1 MGEFKMAVS
10 VFTMLVAAS
19 TAASFQHYEIGMPLE
34 AARAVEIPNGNYGR
48 IDFAC
53 TGDVNAPRFLE
64 ITEAEKAVGIT
75 KCWPVQ
81 NIGSSVTRASLAVG
95 GDVSATVEFHFSGN
109 RLYEIETF
117 YDAADRATLEQGLR
131 AKFGPPSGKTDGSV
145 QNLYGAKFEQSLLTW
160 DLGESQVTLLS
171 PALNLERMLV
181 SYRNK
186 KISIQISEQVK
197 AHETG
202 QLAL

>member
-1 MGEFKMAVS
+1 MAVS

-19 TAASFQHYEIGMPLE
+19 TAASFQQYEIGMPLD
-34 AARAVEIPNGNYGR
+34 AARTVAIPSGNYGP
-48 IDFAC
+48 IILAC
-53 TGDVNAPRFLE
+53 TGDANAPRFLR
-64 ITEAEKAVGIT
+64 ISEAEKAVGIT

-95 GDVSATVEFHFSGN
+95 GDISATVEFHFSDN

-117 YDAADRATLEQGLR
+117 YDATDRTILEQALR

-160 DLGESQVTLLS
+160 DLGDSQVTLLS

-186 KISIQISEQVK
+186 KISIQMTEQVK
-197 AHETG
+197 ARETG